1 MCFGWRQKDVWK
13 KWFPYRVVNSSS
25 GPNYF
30 SRLSNALVLLSKI
43 LGREIVGPSRQTS
56 LIWKN
61 ISLTIESNVSVI
73 LRIIGFGHGCT
84 IFVYCQIQSLRF
96 STKKI
101 SKAHLSIRFHFT
113 KEPCDCKYSYQS
125 TRIENWQPLNI
136 QTIKQQ
142 PMRHHSTGSGN
153 KEPLVKCI
161 KINQAF
167 NFPSRVWVQV

>member
-1 MCFGWRQKDVWK
+1 MIIF
-13 KWFPYRVVNSSS
+13 YM
-25 GPNYF
+25 
-30 SRLSNALVLLSKI
+30 
-43 LGREIVGPSRQTS
+43 
-56 LIWKN
+56 IWKN

-136 QTIKQQ
+136 QAIIGNSRCVIIRHRQRQQ
-142 PMRHHSTGSGN
+142 RTVSQMHQNQSGLQLPLASMSASVKN
-153 KEPLVKCI
+153 KY
-161 KINQAF
+161 
-167 NFPSRVWVQV
+167 